1 MSTWSWNEI
10 DVYVSLYNNVLGDA
24 SVATNL
30 WVPLS
35 NYGLLRG
42 RVALTPS
49 TVEGSSISIPGR
61 DGNPYSKNNS
71 RGNAKLTFE
80 LLIADE
86 WIPEHKA
93 LNTTIRRRL
102 DVIEY
107 YLNNSRRIAY
117 KQPGKEASSYFEV
130 YKVKLTE
137 TDAYEEA
144 ATLKVEI
151 EVNPFE
157 FFFTGNVAVQ
167 LPKNDPVAFNVQ
179 IPFDTS
185 RPSFLIQGGGDGYLY
200 VTGTVGE
207 FIGYNVPE
215 NTIVDTYK
223 GLVYSAA
230 DPSVNRNAYF
240 DGDFK
245 KLWLYKETSG
255 TITNTFSQT
264 VLMYTRGGI
273 LR

>member
-167 LPKNDPVAFNVQ
+167 LPTNDPVAFNVQ

-185 RPSFLIQGGGDGYLY
+185 KPSFLIQGGGDGYLS
-200 VTGTVGE
+200 VNGK

-215 NTIVDTYK
+215 NTIIDTYK

-230 DPSVNRNAYF
+230 DSSVNRNAYF

-255 TITNTFSQT
+255 TITNTFSQI